1 MPNYLKKHAKILIN
15 NQQLNQFY
23 RTALL
28 NALDSSWMDQ
38 MDYLSKLTTRVQ
50 PWGNTQRNPN
60 FLYQEKAYQA
70 FEKMFDHAAQ
80 KTVDN
85 LMLSTISLDDDNNLV
100 VHFN

>member
-1 MPNYLKKHAKILIN
+1 M
-15 NQQLNQFY
+15 
-23 RTALL
+23 
-28 NALDSSWMDQ
+28 
-38 MDYLSKLTTRVQ
+38 
-50 PWGNTQRNPN
+50 

>member
-1 MPNYLKKHAKILIN
+1 
-15 NQQLNQFY
+15 
-23 RTALL
+23 
-28 NALDSSWMDQ
+28 